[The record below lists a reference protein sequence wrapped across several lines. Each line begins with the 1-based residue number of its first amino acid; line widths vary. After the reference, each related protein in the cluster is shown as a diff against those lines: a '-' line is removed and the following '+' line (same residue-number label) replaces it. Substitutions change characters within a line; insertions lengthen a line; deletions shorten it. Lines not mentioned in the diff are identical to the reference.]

1 MSVHDHHSLSENT
14 YVHKCTFTSDSDI
27 HLMYQVLPLSTYMY
41 NNVGPLSIQCTCC
54 LLFLE
59 ERNFGKKSSRSRGAS
74 QEEGRTT
81 EKKTVSHP

>member
-1 MSVHDHHSLSENT
+1 MSVLDHHSLSENT

-27 HLMYQVLPLSTYMY
+27 FNYQVSPLSTHMY

-54 LLFLE
+54 LIFLE
-59 ERNFGKKSSRSRGAS
+59 ERNFGKKSTRSRGAS
-74 QEEGRTT
+74 QEEGWTT